1 MWVIDVQWA
10 VIASVLCSNW
20 HFKAEALQDQKFDP
34 IPSLKREG
42 SVRAS
47 VVSMHDTITRLCE
60 YKGVK

>member
-1 MWVIDVQWA
+1 MGAIDVQGA
-10 VIASVLCSNW
+10 ASAGVYCPNW
-20 HFKAEALQDQKFDP
+20 HFIAEALQDQKFDL

-47 VVSMHDTITRLCE
+47 VVSMHDTITGLCG